1 MTEEES
7 ALFSEEDAL
16 FWDVLS
22 KYEQKLVIKI
32 PGYDNEQLLMEQ
44 MKLLTVRS
52 HRLLSRI
59 KDAGTKRID
68 IERYEAELTRVQGRM
83 LQCIMARIRLQMEQ
97 RRLSLVEDASASEG
111 KDPLIE
117 ALIKSLNVWDEPP
130 EDA

>member
-1 MTEEES
+1 MAEEES

-22 KYEQKLVIKI
+22 KYEQELIIKI

-44 MKLLTVRS
+44 MKLLTVRA
-52 HRLLSRI
+52 HRLLGRI
-59 KDAGTKRID
+59 RDAGTKRID

-97 RRLSLVEDASASEG
+97 RRLSLAEDASDSEG
-111 KDPLIE
+111 KDPMIE
-117 ALIKSLNVWDEPP
+117 AMLKSLNVWDETP
-130 EDA
+130 EDV